1 MKKLIYLL
9 IIVFFNFGC
18 DAKRFLEQIG
28 LEEEITHVIQIR
40 NEIAYL
46 PNENEP
52 FTGKA
57 TRK

>member
-40 NEIAYL
+40 NDVAYL
-46 PNENEP
+46 PDENEP
-52 FTGKA
+52 FTGK
-57 TRK
+57 